1 MPINIEKVK
10 AALDDFENEN
20 FVDSKEKI
28 TKEIRKAVSDRLK
41 DKLGIKTTG
50 LEEPEVEVD
59 AGEDNGDKEVDG
71 DDNDKEDD
79 DKEE

>member
-10 AALDDFENEN
+10 AALDDFENEK